1 MNSVMLNDEN
11 YKAMSEVA
19 KLCGKGIDEVVNNTI
34 AWYMEDLED
43 EADLAEAERRIAN
56 GDLEHCI
63 SMEEVMEELG
73 ITEADLDAIPDEEVD
88 RELGITVENTDEKV
102 AAA

>member
-1 MNSVMLNDEN
+1 MNSVVLNAKN

-19 KLCGKGIDEVVNNTI
+19 RLCGKGIDEVVNDTI
-34 AWYMEDLED
+34 ARYMEDLED

-63 SMEEVMEELG
+63 PMEEVMEELG
-73 ITEADLDAIPDEEVD
+73 ITEADLDAIPDEEID
-88 RELGITVENTDEKV
+88 RDLGIAVEDTDDKV
-102 AAA
+102 AVA